1 MQINQ
6 LKEQYKIPKLIEL
19 FNKNWIMTFTKSR
32 WAEMESLSADHAS
45 DEATRKAGK
54 KLQTKI
60 LLRVIKKLL
69 G

>member
-1 MQINQ
+1 
-6 LKEQYKIPKLIEL
+6 
-19 FNKNWIMTFTKSR
+19 MTFTKSH